1 MERLNLVL
9 RGKIGLQLLK
19 LLNKNLMGKKEQ
31 KILTAIL
38 IGTSALLIIA
48 LVIRNKRKKIKCNDK
63 VLFLGN
69 SQTASSSSY
78 VEKLIQQCSNSDF
91 TKVAK
96 VGAKSDWILD
106 AYKKEIQNGKKYE
119 WVSVMIGG
127 NDIFARKS
135 IDKTKE
141 NLEELFKLAKQNKSK
156 ILVMSSPTKEFYSKT
171 QPIHLELA
179 IELEEWLDKN
189 KLVNKFIPLTQLTAN
204 QDLFASD
211 NLHINKK
218 GQTLVYNKIKD
229 KAFNV

>member
-9 RGKIGLQLLK
+9 REKIGLQLLK

-96 VGAKSDWILD
+96 
-106 AYKKEIQNGKKYE
+106 EE
-119 WVSVMIGG
+119 MI
-127 NDIFARKS
+127 FLLV
-135 IDKTKE
+135 
-141 NLEELFKLAKQNKSK
+141 NLLIKQNR
-156 ILVMSSPTKEFYSKT
+156 I
-171 QPIHLELA
+171 
-179 IELEEWLDKN
+179 
-189 KLVNKFIPLTQLTAN
+189 
-204 QDLFASD
+204 
-211 NLHINKK
+211 
-218 GQTLVYNKIKD
+218 
-229 KAFNV
+229 